1 LTKFTAIQV
10 RRIIEIVGLTFGAF
24 AVLSQFGLTLSR
36 VEIRG
41 LTYAGEISRYWG
53 YMTIWTNTLVT
64 LIWAAA
70 AFDLRF
76 QPFVFLRQHSVRTAS
91 AMYILFVG
99 IVYHLLLARGV
110 SFSTPWDRFNDFILH
125 TIVPV
130 LFVAYW
136 LFALPKS
143 HIEPS
148 KALRF
153 MIYPLLYGVYTFIRG
168 AITDKYPYPFFD
180 VPTLGYPAVFLNGLG
195 FMLFYG
201 LIGLVLISINNRWA
215 EREERITWRENH

>member
-1 LTKFTAIQV
+1 MVGFT
-10 RRIIEIVGLTFGAF
+10 LGAF
-24 AVLSQFGLTLSR
+24 AVLTQFSLTLSR

-41 LTYAGEISRYWG
+41 LTYIGEISRYWG

-64 LIWAAA
+64 LIWAAS

-76 QPFVFLRQHSVRTAS
+76 QPFVFLRQHSVRTAF

-99 IVYHLLLARGV
+99 VVYHLLISGHITFITRLD
-110 SFSTPWDRFNDFILH
+110 WFNDFILH
-125 TIVPV
+125 TIVPT
-130 LFVAYW
+130 LYVAYW

-143 HIEPS
+143 HIQPQ

-153 MIYPLLYGVYTFIRG
+153 MIYPLLYGIYTFIMG

-180 VPTLGYPAVFLNGLG
+180 VTTLGYPAVLLNGLG

-201 LIGLVLISINNRWA
+201 LIGLVLISVNNRWA
-215 EREERITWRENH
+215 EKEAQLLWKSKN